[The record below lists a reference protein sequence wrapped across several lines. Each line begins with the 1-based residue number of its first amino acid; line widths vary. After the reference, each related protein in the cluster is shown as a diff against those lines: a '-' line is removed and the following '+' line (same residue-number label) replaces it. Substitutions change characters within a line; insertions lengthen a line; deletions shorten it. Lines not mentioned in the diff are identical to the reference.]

1 MRRLLLIC
9 AWWLIGLATAGAHPA
24 WKRAPIASN
33 KTQRQQ
39 KRFAYG
45 AIKDP
50 EVALAGAYAKLDALG
65 AAHADRLEVSSYG
78 QVGGQP
84 LVMVRLP
91 AIGRRP
97 GSKPPLRV
105 LVSGGVHGD
114 EPSGVLAAVDWIEA
128 AMKDKGVRKR
138 FEIVVLPAVNP
149 TGLVAATRVTGA
161 GQDVNRT
168 FPAGT
173 QAASSPEAAAI
184 SKALGEQPF
193 DLFVDLHGAR
203 SQGFFLIR
211 GKDDGPVSGKI
222 LSAMAS
228 PALMGPSH
236 SQSYAMHT
244 LGGASSS
251 NQGTFKDYMRER
263 GARYSYTLEYP
274 RGADPAQQRRGVIK
288 LLRSAMENVRVHGR
302 FDD

>member
-1 MRRLLLIC
+1 VLRLVGHPLALGLLLS
-9 AWWLIGLATAGAHPA
+9 LAGPAAAHPA
-24 WKRAPIASN
+24 WQRPAVAAA
-33 KTQRQQ
+33 KTKRQQ

-45 AIKDP
+45 AVKDP
-50 EVALAGAYAKLDALG
+50 TVALASAYARLHALAG
-65 AAHADRLEVSSYG
+65 DEAGKMQVSTYG
-78 QVGGQP
+78 QVGAQP

-91 AIGRRP
+91 AQPRP
-97 GSKPPLRV
+97 GGKPPLRV
-105 LVSGGVHGD
+105 LVSAGVHGD
-114 EPSGVLAAVDWIEA
+114 EPSGVLAAVEWISA
-128 AMKDKGVRKR
+128 AMKDRGLRER
-138 FEIVVLPAVNP
+138 FDIVVLPAVNP
-149 TGLVAATRVTGA
+149 TGLVAQTRVTDG

-168 FPAGT
+168 FPAAGG
-173 QAASSPEAAAI
+173 QPSSPESQAVHA
-184 SKALGEQPF
+184 ALGEQTF

-236 SQSYAMHT
+236 SDSYAMHT
-244 LGGASSS
+244 LGGATSS
-251 NQGTFKDYMRER
+251 NSGTFKDYMRDR

-274 RGADPAQQRRGVIK
+274 RLADPAQQKKGIMK

-302 FDD
+302 